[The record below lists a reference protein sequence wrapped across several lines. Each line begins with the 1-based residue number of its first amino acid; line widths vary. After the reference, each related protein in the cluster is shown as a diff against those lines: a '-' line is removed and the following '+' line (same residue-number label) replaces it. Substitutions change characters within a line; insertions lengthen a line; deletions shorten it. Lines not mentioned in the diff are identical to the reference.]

1 MKKHQLFLLC
11 IWLLAVAPGAI
22 SAKERVYDLAKL
34 GLKADSKRNAS
45 PVLRKVID
53 KIKAECAPTDS
64 VVLRFAPGRYEF
76 HEKGAS
82 QREYYISN
90 HDQVNPKKVGL
101 ALEGFHHLTLDGQGA
116 ELVFHGRMLPLAL
129 VNSAH
134 CTLQN
139 FRIDFAHPHIAQIK
153 VVENSPVDGLTFEV
167 APWVNYRITK
177 DSVFETYGEGWT
189 ARQGVGIAF
198 EEKTKHLVYQTSDLY
213 YSTKGVKEVSPRVL
227 NAPAWKNERL
237 VLGTVIA
244 MRTWE
249 RPAPGIFFSHNVN
262 TTVRNVKVHYAEGMG
277 LLAQLCENITLDG
290 FSVCLKGEQ
299 DPRYFT
305 TQADATHFS
314 GCKGLI
320 LSKSG
325 LYEGMM
331 DDAIN
336 VHGTYLKVVK
346 RMDDHTLVGR
356 YMHDQSWGFDWGN
369 PGDRVQFIRS
379 AAINV
384 HGTYLKVVKRMDDH
398 TLVGRYMHDQS
409 WGFDWGNPG
418 DRVQFIR
425 SATMDL
431 IGEENRITAIRPYDK
446 EEVKGAR
453 EFVITFEKPVAVE
466 INEHAGFGIE
476 DLIGEENRITA
487 IRPYDKEEVKG
498 AREFVITFEKPVAVE
513 INEHAGFGIENLTW
527 TPQVVF
533 SDNVVRNNRAR
544 GALFSTPQ
552 DVLVENNLFDH
563 TSGTAIL
570 NLTWTPQ
577 VVFSDNVVR
586 NNRARGALFSTP
598 QDVLVENNLFDHT
611 SGTAILLCG
620 DCNGWY
626 ETGAC
631 RKVVIRRN
639 RFINALTN
647 LFQFTNAVISIY
659 PEIPNLAE
667 QEKFFHGG
675 KDGGILIEDNV
686 FETFD
691 APILYAKSVDGLI
704 YRRNTVKVNSDYS
717 PFHWNKDRF
726 LLERVTNVKIAE

>member
-82 QREYYISN
+82 LREYYISN

-237 VLGTVIA
+237 VPGTVIA

-320 LSKSG
+320 LSKNG

-331 DDAIN
+331 DD
-336 VHGTYLKVVK
+336 
-346 RMDDHTLVGR
+346 
-356 YMHDQSWGFDWGN
+356 
-369 PGDRVQFIRS
+369 
-379 AAINV
+379 AINV

-476 DLIGEENRITA
+476 
-487 IRPYDKEEVKG
+487 
-498 AREFVITFEKPVAVE
+498 
-513 INEHAGFGIENLTW
+513 
-527 TPQVVF
+527 
-533 SDNVVRNNRAR
+533 
-544 GALFSTPQ
+544 
-552 DVLVENNLFDH
+552 
-563 TSGTAIL
+563 

-631 RKVVIRRN
+631 RKVVIRHN
-639 RFINALTN
+639 RFVNALTN

>member
-237 VLGTVIA
+237 VPGTVIA

-320 LSKSG
+320 LSKNG

-331 DDAIN
+331 DD
-336 VHGTYLKVVK
+336 
-346 RMDDHTLVGR
+346 
-356 YMHDQSWGFDWGN
+356 
-369 PGDRVQFIRS
+369 
-379 AAINV
+379 AINV

-476 DLIGEENRITA
+476 
-487 IRPYDKEEVKG
+487 
-498 AREFVITFEKPVAVE
+498 
-513 INEHAGFGIENLTW
+513 
-527 TPQVVF
+527 
-533 SDNVVRNNRAR
+533 
-544 GALFSTPQ
+544 
-552 DVLVENNLFDH
+552 
-563 TSGTAIL
+563 

-631 RKVVIRRN
+631 RKVVIRHN
-639 RFINALTN
+639 RFVNALTN

-659 PEIPNLAE
+659 PEIPNLVA